1 MSTYDLNLSL
11 SLVLQLLNRD
21 NSTPTP
27 EKVAEKADSLIALKQ
42 ALSAE
47 VMSTTKSL

>member
-11 SLVLQLLNRD
+11 SFVLQLLNRD

-27 EKVAEKADSLIALKQ
+27 EKVAEKTASLIALKHS
-42 ALSAE
+42 LSAE
-47 VMSTTKSL
+47 MMSTRKSL